1 MDGKEVRK
9 MEQELHQWNNV
20 DNGRRI
26 KQKVREGLRGS
37 EKDVEEERKMEQ
49 EVGERWRESGRNMK
63 QEV

>member
-20 DNGRRI
+20 GNGRRI
-26 KQKVREGLRGS
+26 KQKVGEGLRGS